1 MQGFADFFDGV
12 LGGAILVALA
22 IALAGPAMAL
32 LVVPPDVGPY
42 TDRLRAR
49 AARLLAVAAALVA
62 LFQIAVLGL
71 KQVVLAADLGP
82 IAFDRFPE
90 TLQYRAGVARAGCAV
105 VLAGFGV
112 WAFVRPRSRAAWSG
126 VIAAA
131 AATAVAG
138 AWLVHAA
145 GRVDGRALLMTL
157 TILHQV
163 AASLWVGG
171 LVHLGATWRF
181 GHEDGVVAALWPR
194 VLARFSGL
202 AVVAV
207 VALVGFSLPL
217 TLRNVPSWNGL
228 VGTAYGSLVLT
239 KVGLLAAALGLA
251 AANHFAVRAWR
262 LRRERDGVETRV
274 PFVLQAETI
283 VAIVLIF
290 TAASLSSQPP
300 ARDVADQAT
309 VAEVA
314 EVFRPKL
321 PALRTPSVETMKQ
334 TATSTDPYAAVGGE
348 RTYASYSWSNFSH
361 NAAGVFLLLMSLGA
375 LGANFGWRWAR
386 NWPVGLVALGVF
398 VFLRSMAVD
407 GIWPFGERDFWA
419 STLGSAED
427 LQHRL
432 AGILAITL
440 GAVEWRARR
449 AGSASRLAYVFPVLA
464 TAGGLLLLVHSHVAF
479 EQKSSYLIQV
489 THSTMGALA
498 VLLAC
503 GRLLEL
509 RLAQPLARVAGVGST
524 VAMLLIALVLIFY
537 REANVVIPREVEA
550 AVVAPSRA
558 ADVEAAPVAPPAAP
572 APEPAPAGEGAP

>member
-112 WAFVRPRSRAAWSG
+112 WAFARPRSRAAWTG
-126 VIAAA
+126 VITAA

-181 GHEDGVVAALWPR
+181 GREDGVVAALWPR

-207 VALVGFSLPL
+207 VALVGFALPL
-217 TLRNVPSWNGL
+217 TLRNVPTWNGL

-537 REANVVIPREVEA
+537 REANVVIPREAEA
-550 AVVAPSRA
+550 AVVAPARA
-558 ADVEAAPVAPPAAP
+558 ADVEAAPAAP
-572 APEPAPAGEGAP
+572 SAGPAPAGEGTP